1 MKDDK
6 VYLDFRSPEIATPCL
21 ICGDEIPVYGLNC
34 RLQVCD
40 KCREAVMV
48 VRATIDKTKE
58 EKARRQ

>member
-1 MKDDK
+1 MESDK
-6 VYLDFRSPEIATPCL
+6 VYLDFLLPEITTPCL
-21 ICGDEIPVYGLNC
+21 ICGEKILIHGGDC

-58 EKARRQ
+58 EKS